1 MTDRN
6 VVYDAISK
14 CAWAYFFFY
23 FDITL
28 GTVSIL
34 PDFVAFWLFLGA
46 IGSLQQEER
55 ELKLLKPLGVLL
67 LCRHICAWLLSWS
80 GGTVDGLHPAL
91 DLIICLANLY
101 FHFQLLTNLASIAAR
116 YQPEEAGHDRK
127 LLSCRSWQ
135 TVLLT
140 AAMLLSDLSPWFGE
154 GWFYVSLG
162 LVLGYLIAGLCLMGN
177 LFSLRKC
184 FLAEETP

>member
-6 VVYDAISK
+6 VLYKGISK
-14 CAWAYFFFY
+14 CAWAYFFSY
-23 FDITL
+23 VDINL

-46 IGSLQQEER
+46 IDLLQQEER
-55 ELKLLKPLGVLL
+55 ELKLLKPLGRLL
-67 LCRHICAWLLSWS
+67 LCWHICDWLLSWF
-80 GGTVDGLHPAL
+80 GGSTDGLHPAL

-101 FHFQLLTNLASIAAR
+101 FHFQLLTNLASIAQKH
-116 YQPEEAGHDRK
+116 QPEDAGHDSR

-140 AAMLLSDLSPWFGE
+140 VAMLLSDLSPWFGE
-154 GWFYVSLG
+154 GWVYVSLG
-162 LVLGYLIAGLCLMGN
+162 LVLGYLIAGLSLMGA

-184 FLAEETP
+184 FQEPETA

>member
-6 VVYDAISK
+6 VLYSAISK
-14 CAWAYFFFY
+14 CAWAYFFSY
-23 FDITL
+23 FDINL

-46 IGSLQQEER
+46 IDKLQREER

-67 LCRHICAWLLSWS
+67 LCWHIGDWLLSWVGAS
-80 GGTVDGLHPAL
+80 AEGLHTAL

-101 FHFQLLTNLASIAAR
+101 FHFQLLTNLASVAAK
-116 YQPEEAGHDRK
+116 YQPEDGDQEQK

-140 AAMLLSDLSPWFGE
+140 VAMLLSDLSPWFGE
-154 GWFYVSLG
+154 GWLYVSLA
-162 LVLGYLIAGLCLMGN
+162 LVAGYLIAGLCLMGA

-184 FLAEETP
+184 FASEETT